1 MQVQYYPKRK
11 NSWDTT
17 LLRPTGF
24 VVAMPNNNVPKPWK
38 LMIAIHGVGERSA
51 GTIENL
57 ENLWLGFDYGDG
69 KRVHAF
75 VLPDMKEA
83 VDKYGI
89 VLMIPTYDGNEF
101 FEPAKVNELYDWA
114 RANTQIHDKM
124 LLTGFSLGGGAV
136 FKYISSSLSNAQRV
150 AYAIPCAAVNSLG
163 DATLPGKA
171 QIAVHAFSNDKDPTV
186 NVSNTNT
193 QIDKINASNPSLRAV
208 RTIFRRD
215 GHGSNERA
223 WSLEPPTAPGGQG
236 FTDAAENIYQVFDD
250 IIKTGKPRQMK
261 SGTVEPIPVEPTP
274 TPDPISEPT
283 GLIAAFNL
291 TDQQV
296 ITTTVFEMDA
306 TASIGVGTNW
316 DSYKWDVEPVNP
328 SNSKQ
333 YGVGPD
339 GAYGGPKKKL
349 VNIVDGQYKI
359 VLTVKSKDGKTASKT
374 VNVIAKLG
382 STPAPKTVVSFS
394 SETDLV
400 TYSDGTTEKG
410 VAVFSG
416 GKWVLKNAAGQV
428 INF

>member
-236 FTDAAENIYQVFDD
+236 FTDAGENIYDVFSD
-250 IIKTGKPRQMK
+250 IIKTGKPRQMRKAGEIIVIPPTTIAPPDIPPTTKPPVSTILADAGEDQTVNLPTAFLDGTK
-261 SGTVEPIPVEPTP
+261 SIGYKSAKWIVKQVPEGVSIW
-274 TPDPISEPT
+274 DPIVVSGGWITTKLNLPKEGTYVFTLRVFSENGYQ
-283 GLIAAFNL
+283 GLISEDDVVVNY
-291 TDQQV
+291 
-296 ITTTVFEMDA
+296 TTT
-306 TASIGVGTNW
+306 
-316 DSYKWDVEPVNP
+316 
-328 SNSKQ
+328 
-333 YGVGPD
+333 
-339 GAYGGPKKKL
+339 GAPPAKILLQAVYVPK
-349 VNIVDGQYKI
+349 ID
-359 VLTVKSKDGKTASKT
+359 KT
-374 VNVIAKLG
+374 VYVY
-382 STPAPKTVVSFS
+382 
-394 SETDLV
+394 D
-400 TYSDGTTEKG
+400 DGTIETK
-410 VAVFSG
+410 
-416 GKWVLKNAAGQV
+416 
-428 INF
+428 